1 MCLTV
6 LLVGAREE
14 MIDAG
19 ERLAAERGIAAMSL
33 REVQA
38 AAGQRNKSAAQ
49 YHFGSRTGLIEAI
62 AAARM
67 GPINEVRRQLLDELD
82 GGDAP
87 TSVRDVVEAI
97 VHPLAEATLRPGSC
111 WARFLAQGLA
121 DPEINEVVRR
131 TFEAGPYRDAL
142 HRLLA
147 AMTDVPEALRQR
159 RVDHAIGTLV
169 LSLAAA
175 EGVLAAGGR
184 PRIPTD
190 AQVADLVDICT
201 AVLEAP
207 ASSATVTALA
217 AKRRRPA

>member
-1 MCLTV
+1 MLG
-6 LLVGAREE
+6 VGAREE

-62 AAARM
+62 AATRM

-82 GGDAP
+82 EGA
-87 TSVRDVVEAI
+87 SVRQIVETVVE
-97 VHPLAEATLRPGSC
+97 PLADATLRPGSC
-111 WARFLAQGLA
+111 WARFLAQGLN

-142 HRLLA
+142 HRLLG
-147 AMTDVPEALRQR
+147 AMTDVPEPLRPR
-159 RVDHAIGTLV
+159 RVEHAIGMLV
-169 LSLAAA
+169 LSLAASEA
-175 EGVLAAGGR
+175 VLAADGTG
-184 PRIPTD
+184 RIPVE

-207 ASSATVTALA
+207 ASPTTTAALSTA
-217 AKRRRPA
+217 RRKPA

>member
-1 MCLTV
+1 MQP
-6 LLVGAREE
+6 VGARED

-62 AAARM
+62 TASRM
-67 GPINEVRRQLLDELD
+67 APINEVRRRMLDELD
-82 GGDAP
+82 ESTAEP
-87 TSVRDVVEAI
+87 TLRQVVEAI
-97 VHPLAEATLRPGSC
+97 VHPLAEATLRRGSC

-147 AMTDVPEALRQR
+147 ALTDVPEQLRQR
-159 RVDHAIGTLV
+159 RVDHAIGVLV
-169 LSLAAA
+169 LSLASS
-175 EGVLAAGGR
+175 ETVLAAGGR
-184 PRIPTD
+184 ATIPID
-190 AQVADLVDICT
+190 ALVADLVDICT

-207 ASSATVTALA
+207 ASADTVTALTA
-217 AKRRRPA
+217 TRRRPA

>member
-1 MCLTV
+1 LPH
-6 LLVGAREE
+6 VGAREE

-62 AAARM
+62 AATRM

-82 GGDAP
+82 DGDGTA
-87 TSVRDVVEAI
+87 TVRQVVEAI
-97 VHPLAEATLRPGSC
+97 VHPIADATLRRGSC

-121 DPEINEVVRR
+121 DPEINDVVRR

-142 HRLLA
+142 HRLLDSMA
-147 AMTDVPEALRQR
+147 DVPEALRRR
-159 RVDHAIGTLV
+159 RVDHAIGLLV
-169 LSLAAA
+169 LSLAAS
-175 EGVLAAGGR
+175 EGLLASGGR
-184 PRIPTD
+184 LLVPVD
-190 AQVADLVDICT
+190 AQVADLVDLCT

-207 ASSATVTALA
+207 ASPATLHALTAE
-217 AKRRRPA
+217 RRRPA

>member
-1 MCLTV
+1 MAG
-6 LLVGAREE
+6 VGAREE

-49 YHFGSRTGLIEAI
+49 YHFGNRTGLIEAI
-62 AAARM
+62 AATRM
-67 GPINEVRRQLLDELD
+67 GPINDVRRQLLDELD
-82 GGDAP
+82 DDGS
-87 TSVRDVVEAI
+87 TSIRSVVEAI

-147 AMTDVPEALRQR
+147 AMDDVPEPLRQR
-159 RVDHAIGTLV
+159 RVDHAIGVLV
-169 LSLAAA
+169 VSLAGS

-184 PRIPTD
+184 PLVPVE
-190 AQVADLVDICT
+190 AQVADLVDILT

-207 ASSATVTALA
+207 ASADTVTALA
-217 AKRRRPA
+217 ARRRRPA

>member
-1 MCLTV
+1 
-6 LLVGAREE
+6 VGAREE

-38 AAGQRNKSAAQ
+38 TAGQRNKSAAQ

-62 AAARM
+62 AASRM
-67 GPINEVRRQLLDELD
+67 GPINEERRRLLDELD
-82 GGDAP
+82 DREAP
-87 TSVRDVVEAI
+87 PTVRDVVAAI
-97 VHPLAEATLRPGSC
+97 VHPIAAATMRRGSC

-147 AMTDVPEALRQR
+147 ALTDVPEALRQR
-159 RVDHAIGTLV
+159 RVDHAVGVLV
-169 LSLAAA
+169 LSLAATEA
-175 EGVLAAGGR
+175 VLAGGGR
-184 PRIPTD
+184 ARIPAA

-201 AVLEAP
+201 AILEAP
-207 ASSATVTALA
+207 ASADTVTALTA
-217 AKRRRPA
+217 ARRRPA